1 MTNRQPSRWQSSPWL
16 YCQALFTKAQRLL
29 ILLLFC
35 ATLPWQ
41 QVAAEQQSLSAVPA
55 ALQPW
60 LPWVQQ
66 RHPTAN
72 CPWHQEGEARQ
83 CAWPVSTAIE
93 VSASG
98 GRFQL
103 EVLMFSA
110 GWLALP
116 GDIRHWPQQVQIDA
130 LPLDD
135 HFARISQPHTQSVP
149 ALIRDQQGQ
158 PQLQLPAGRFLI
170 NGLWQ
175 WPQLPAELKLPP
187 QYGVLSLKHQDSKL
201 QPAML
206 NVRQQHLQLAERNAS
221 PATADSLQ
229 IQVQQLFTDD
239 IPGQLTTLLQLEVG
253 GQARQLVLPAV
264 LPAGF
269 SAVELD
275 SDIPAL
281 FGADGSLTLQLQ
293 AGQAQ
298 VRLQSQTLTAQTSIE
313 IPARAAPWPSAEIWA
328 FAARPQFRTVQLSG
342 GSSLDPAQTSVPADW
357 QQYPL
362 LLLQPGEKLSLTE
375 QQRAG
380 TSRPVRME
388 LKKKLWLNF
397 NGGQLTIRDHIDA
410 QTGRHS
416 RLDASAGYLPG
427 RIEIDGK
434 PQLITQLPQ
443 MPSGVEIRQSSFELQ
458 ALTNYPLH
466 WQGLGVT
473 IPVSGWQQ
481 EFANI
486 SWQLVLP
493 PGWSLLTASR
503 VDQLEGSWLQRWDL
517 WDIFFVM
524 LVSAGCAK
532 LLQWQVGLL
541 AFVCLVLS
549 YHRPDAPQWLWLSVL
564 VLLALQRIA
573 SGKWAAWLQ
582 KVQLLNAL
590 LLLLVLGNFAVSQLR
605 QAIYPQLEQPWQL
618 LQAEQ
623 SAAQP
628 APDAMMV
635 GAAAPAPVSSDA
647 SMAEAAASAE
657 AAYQAA
663 SRQQKASS
671 ADQAAQ
677 AQYRAQQQQLA
688 LLSASLADPQAKIQ
702 TGPAEPEWSWR
713 TVTLDWYN
721 PVRAGSET
729 TLYLVPAW
737 LNRLGNLVC
746 LLLLAWLSW
755 RLLHSAFAK
764 SWQQFQQNRPP
775 QPPRQPANPSGAA
788 GTGSAIALVLC
799 SLLLPAPTPAY
810 SSEFPPAE
818 LLTELE
824 QRLLSK
830 PECLPNC
837 SSIEQLQLTVADNQA
852 QIRLQLHSQL
862 PHSWPLPVPL
872 AQLTQASID
881 QQAAALWLQDEQAV
895 LLLPKGRFWL
905 QLTLNLSN
913 QQQLTIQL
921 PQPWHQ
927 LSQQL
932 TGWQAETMAPGNDE
946 SQLLQQRR
954 SLTFNRL
961 DSRTATTRG
970 NSLPASALAGSA
982 VLFRTLELGLQW
994 RLHSRFER
1002 QGKLDKNLTLT
1013 LPLLPGEQPLSA
1025 LPQQQGVLQLQL
1037 EAGQAELIWSSA
1049 LPKTSTLQLT
1059 AATQQPY
1066 VEIWQIAHSSKYH
1079 LQSSGVPAIEQ
1090 PSGHVPLQFQP
1101 WPGEQLALEISEP
1114 ATVAA
1119 DNLTIR
1125 AVSLKQQQYQGFA
1138 STTVHLSIDSG
1149 QAQPFSLQLPPGA
1162 NLKHLQLDDSQ
1173 LALQSADQAG
1183 KVSLAL
1189 KAGLQ
1194 QLQLSFEQQQQAELW
1209 RQTPALT
1216 LPTSAGNLY
1225 LQLQLPADRWL
1236 LAVGGPA
1243 IGPAILF
1250 WGMLLLLLGLALVLP
1265 RVIRTPLQKRHWCL
1279 LFAGLSTLSFWL
1291 PLLLSLWLAA
1301 LSWRGRQPL
1310 TADYRLARLSQ
1321 LLLILVSLVALVSLL
1336 LSIPY
1341 ALLSSPQIY
1350 LTGNGSSAEALY
1362 WYQDQS
1368 PAVLSQAWALTL
1380 PLWCYQLAMLLWSLW
1395 LAAALM
1401 QWLPWAW
1408 RQLSFDGF
1416 WPGPLSGTV
1425 TATSTPTSTESSA
1438 GNKT

>member
-1 MTNRQPSRWQSSPWL
+1 MTNRQPFDWL
-16 YCQALFTKAQRLL
+16 CCQALLTKAQP
-29 ILLLFC
+29 LLLMLLLCC
-35 ATLPWQ
+35 AMLPWQ
-41 QVAAEQQSLSAVPA
+41 QVAAEQQSLSSLPA

-83 CAWPVSTAIE
+83 CTWPVRTAIE

-98 GRFQL
+98 GQFQL

-116 GDIRHWPQQVQIDA
+116 GDIRHWPQQVQIEA

-135 HFARISQPHTQSVP
+135 HFARISQPQTQSVP

-158 PQLQLPAGRFLI
+158 PQLQLPAGRWQI

-206 NVRQQHLQLAERNAS
+206 DVRQQRLQLAERNDR

-229 IQVQQLFTDD
+229 IQVQQLLTDD
-239 IPGQLTTLLQLEVG
+239 IPGQLTTLLQLDVG

-298 VRLQSQTLTAQTSIE
+298 VRLQSQTLTAQSSIE
-313 IPARAAPWPSAEIWA
+313 IPQRAAPWPKAEIWA

-380 TSRPVRME
+380 TSRPVSMA
-388 LKKKLWLNF
+388 LQKKLWLNF
-397 NGGQLTIRDHIDA
+397 NGGQLTIRDQIDA
-410 QTGRHS
+410 KTSQHS

-434 PQLITQLPQ
+434 AQLITQLTEQ
-443 MPSGVEIRQSSFELQ
+443 QSGVEIRQSSFFLQ
-458 ALTNYPLH
+458 ALTTLPLQWH
-466 WQGLGVT
+466 GLGVT
-473 IPVSGWQQ
+473 LPVSGWQQ

-549 YHRPDAPQWLWLSVL
+549 YHRPDAPQWLWLSLL

-582 KVQLLNAL
+582 KVQLLNAV

-618 LQAEQ
+618 LQADQ
-623 SAAQP
+623 VAAEP
-628 APDAMMV
+628 APAAMMT
-635 GAAAPAPVSSDA
+635 GAAAPTAVSSDA
-647 SMAEAAASAE
+647 SMAEAAANVE
-657 AAYQAA
+657 AAYQAV
-663 SRQQKASS
+663 SRQQKALS
-671 ADQAAQ
+671 ADKVAQ
-677 AQYRAQQQQLA
+677 AHHRAQQQQLA
-688 LLSASLADPQAKIQ
+688 VLSASLADPQAKIQ
-702 TGPAEPEWSWR
+702 TGPAQPEWSWR
-713 TVTLDWYN
+713 TVGLDWHS

-746 LLLLAWLSW
+746 LLLLGWLSW
-755 RLLHSAFAK
+755 LLLHAAFGK
-764 SWQQFQQNRPP
+764 SWQQFQQSRPQ
-775 QPPRQPANPSGAA
+775 QPTNPSGHA
-788 GTGSAIALVLC
+788 GTVSAIALVLC
-799 SLLLPAPTPAY
+799 SLLLPTPAPVY
-810 SSEFPPAE
+810 STEFPPAE

-872 AQLTQASID
+872 AQLTQISID
-881 QQAAALWLQDEQAV
+881 QQAAALWLQDEQTV

-905 QLTLNLSN
+905 QLTLNLTN

-932 TGWQAETMAPGNDE
+932 TGWQAEAIAPGNDE

-961 DSRTATTRG
+961 ETSTASTQSK
-970 NSLPASALAGSA
+970 NLPASSLEGSA

-1002 QGKLDKNLTLT
+1002 QGKLDKHLTLA

-1037 EAGQAELIWSSA
+1037 DAGQAELNWSSA
-1049 LPKTSTLQLT
+1049 LPKTSKLQLT

-1090 PSGHVPLQFQP
+1090 QSGHFPLQFQP
-1101 WPGEQLALEISEP
+1101 WPGEQLSLEISEP
-1114 ATVAA
+1114 ATVPA

-1125 AVSLKQQQYQGFA
+1125 SVSLKQQQYQGFA
-1138 STTVHLSIDSG
+1138 STTFNLSIDSG
-1149 QAQPFSLQLPPGA
+1149 QAQPFSLHLPPGA
-1162 NLKHLQLDDSQ
+1162 SLKHLQLDDSQ
-1173 LALQSADQAG
+1173 LALQSADQSG

-1194 QLQLSFEQQQQAELW
+1194 QLQLSFEQQQQSELW

-1250 WGMLLLLLGLALVLP
+1250 WGMLVLLLGLALVLP

-1310 TADYRLARLSQ
+1310 MADYRLARLSQ

-1336 LSIPY
+1336 LAIPY

-1350 LTGNGSSAEALY
+1350 LTGNGSSAEVLY

-1368 PAVLSQAWALTL
+1368 PTLLSQAWALTL

-1416 WPGPLSGTV
+1416 WPGPLSGAVTV
-1425 TATSTPTSTESSA
+1425 TSTPTSTESSA

>member
-1 MTNRQPSRWQSSPWL
+1 MTDRWPF
-16 YCQALFTKAQRLL
+16 CQAFLTLAQPLL
-29 ILLLFC
+29 RILLLLC

-41 QVAAEQQSLSAVPA
+41 QAAAAQQSLSAVPA

-72 CPWHQEGEARQ
+72 CPWHQDGEARQ
-83 CAWPVSTAIE
+83 CAWPVSTAIA
-93 VSASG
+93 VGAQG
-98 GRFQL
+98 GQFQL

-116 GDIRHWPQQVQIDA
+116 GDIRHWPQQVQIEA

-135 HFARISQPHTQSVP
+135 HFADISQPHTQSVP

-158 PQLQLPAGRFLI
+158 PQLQLPAGRWQI

-175 WPQLPAELKLPP
+175 WSQLPAELKLPP

-201 QPAML
+201 QPAVL
-206 NVRQQHLQLAERNAS
+206 DVRQQRLQLAARNDS
-221 PATADSLQ
+221 TATVDSLQ

-253 GQARQLVLPAV
+253 GQARQLVLPRV

-275 SDIPAL
+275 SEIPAL

-293 AGQAQ
+293 PGQAQ
-298 VRLQSQTLTAQTSIE
+298 VRLQSQTLTPQSSID
-313 IPARAAPWPSAEIWA
+313 IPQRAAPWPTAEIWA

-342 GSSLDPAQTSVPADW
+342 GSRLDPAQTSVPSDW

-380 TSRPVRME
+380 TSRPVSME
-388 LKKKLWLNF
+388 LQKKLWLHF
-397 NGGQLTIRDHIDA
+397 NGEQLTIQDHIYG
-410 QTGRHS
+410 QTGQHS
-416 RLDASAGYLPG
+416 RLDASPGYQPG
-427 RIEIDGK
+427 RIEIDGIA
-434 PQLITQLPQ
+434 QLITQQPEQ
-443 MPSGVEIRQSSFELQ
+443 QRGVEIRQSSLNLQ
-458 ALTNYPLH
+458 ALTTLALQWH
-466 WQGLGVT
+466 GLGVT
-473 IPVSGWQQ
+473 LPSSGWQSD
-481 EFANI
+481 FARM
-486 SWQLVLP
+486 SWQLELP

-503 VDQLEGSWLQRWDL
+503 VDELKGSWLQRWDL

-532 LLQWQVGLL
+532 LLRWQVGLL
-541 AFVCLVLS
+541 AFVSLVLS
-549 YHRPDAPQWLWLSVL
+549 YHRPDAPQWLWLSL
-564 VLLALQRIA
+564 LLLLALQQIA
-573 SGKWAAWLQ
+573 SGKWAAGLQ
-582 KVQLLNAL
+582 KLQLLNAA
-590 LLLLVLGNFAVSQLR
+590 LLLLVLGGFAVSQLR
-605 QAIYPQLEQPWQL
+605 QAIYPQLAQPWMIMH
-618 LQAEQ
+618 ADQ
-623 SAAQP
+623 STVEP
-628 APDAMMV
+628 APHAMMQ
-635 GAAAPAPVSSDA
+635 GAAAPTPVGSDA
-647 SMAEAAASAE
+647 SVAEAAASAE
-657 AAYQAA
+657 AADQIAKQ
-663 SRQQKASS
+663 QQKASS
-671 ADQAAQ
+671 ADKVS
-677 AQYRAQQQQLA
+677 RAQQEQA
-688 LLSASLADPQAKIQ
+688 LLSVNLADPQAKIQ
-702 TGPAEPEWSWR
+702 TGPAKPEWSWQ
-713 TVTLDWYN
+713 TVTLDWHS

-746 LLLLAWLSW
+746 LLLLGWLSW
-755 RLLHSAFAK
+755 QLLHAAFAT
-764 SWQQFQQNRPP
+764 SWQQFQQNRQQQSA
-775 QPPRQPANPSGAA
+775 QPSAGSGIV
-788 GTGSAIALVLC
+788 SLVALVFC

-810 SSEFPPAE
+810 STEFPPAE
-818 LLTELE
+818 LLSELE

-862 PHSWPLPVPL
+862 PQSWPLPVPL
-872 AQLTQASID
+872 ALVSQASIN
-881 QQAAALWLQDEQAV
+881 QQAAAVWLQDEQAV

-927 LSQQL
+927 LSQHL
-932 TGWQAETMAPGNDE
+932 TGWQAEPMTISSDE
-946 SQLLQQRR
+946 SQLQQQRR
-954 SLTFNRL
+954 SLSFNRL
-961 DSRTATTRG
+961 DTGSVQAQSP
-970 NSLPASALAGSA
+970 SLLPSSLAGSA

-1025 LPQQQGVLQLQL
+1025 LPQQQGQLQLQL
-1037 EAGQAELIWSSA
+1037 EAGQSVLSWSSA
-1049 LPKTSTLQLT
+1049 LPKTSQLQLT
-1059 AATQQPY
+1059 AAVQPPY
-1066 VEIWQIAHSSKYH
+1066 VEIWRIAHSSKYH
-1079 LQSSGVPAIEQ
+1079 LQTSGLPAIEQ
-1090 PSGHVPLQFQP
+1090 PTGHFPLQFHP
-1101 WPGEQLALEISEP
+1101 WPGEQLALAISEP
-1114 ATVAA
+1114 LSVAA

-1125 AVSLKQQQYQGFA
+1125 SVALTQQQYQGFA
-1138 STTVHLSIDSG
+1138 STTVKLNIDSG
-1149 QAQPFSLQLPPGA
+1149 QAQPFRLQLPPDA
-1162 NLKHLQLDDSQ
+1162 SLKHLQLDDSN

-1183 KVSLAL
+1183 TVSLTL
-1189 KAGLQ
+1189 KAGVQ
-1194 QLQLSFEQQQQAELW
+1194 HLQLTFEQQQQSELW

-1216 LPTSAGNLY
+1216 LPTHAGNLY

-1236 LAVGGPA
+1236 LALGGPA

-1250 WGMLLLLLGLALVLP
+1250 WGMLVLLLAFALFLP
-1265 RVIRTPLQKRHWCL
+1265 RLTQTPLQKRHWCL

-1310 TADYRLARLSQ
+1310 AADYRLARLSQ
-1321 LLLILVSLVALVSLL
+1321 LLLMLISLMALASLL

-1341 ALLSSPQIY
+1341 ALLSSPQVY
-1350 LTGNGSSAEALY
+1350 LTGNGSSAETLY

-1368 PAVLSQAWALTL
+1368 PALLSQAWVLSL

-1395 LAAALM
+1395 LASALM

-1408 RQLSFDGF
+1408 RQLSFQGF
-1416 WPGPLSGTV
+1416 WPAATSGVV
-1425 TATSTPTSTESSA
+1425 TAHQADNRSQ
-1438 GNKT
+1438 

>member
-1 MTNRQPSRWQSSPWL
+1 MTNRWPF
-16 YCQALFTKAQRLL
+16 CQAFFTITRPLL
-29 ILLLFC
+29 RILLLLA

-41 QVAAEQQSLSAVPA
+41 QVAAEQQSLSANLPT

-60 LPWVQQ
+60 LAWVQQ

-72 CPWHQEGEARQ
+72 CPWHQQGEARQ
-83 CAWPVSTAIE
+83 CAWPVRTDIE
-93 VSASG
+93 VSAQG
-98 GRFQL
+98 GQFQT

-116 GDIRHWPQQVQIDA
+116 GDTLHWPQQVQIEP
-130 LPLDD
+130 LPLTN
-135 HFARISQPHTQSVP
+135 HFARISQPQTTP
-149 ALIRDQQGQ
+149 LTALIRDQAGQ
-158 PQLQLPAGRFLI
+158 PQLQLPAGRWQI
-170 NGLWQ
+170 SGQWQ
-175 WPQLPAELKLPP
+175 WPALPTELSLPP

-201 QPAML
+201 QPVQLA
-206 NVRQQHLQLAERNAS
+206 VRRQRLQLAARTDSTE
-221 PATADSLQ
+221 TADSLQ

-253 GQARQLVLPAV
+253 GQARQLVLPRV

-275 SDIPAL
+275 SEIPAL
-281 FGADGSLTLQLQ
+281 FGTDGSLTLQLQ

-298 VRLQSQTLTAQTSIE
+298 VRLLSQTLTPQSSIE
-313 IPARAAPWPSAEIWA
+313 IPQRAAPWPSAEIWA
-328 FAARPQFRTVQLSG
+328 FAARPQFRTVQLAG
-342 GSSLDPAQTSVPADW
+342 GSQLDPAQTSVPLDW

-362 LLLQPGEKLSLTE
+362 LLLQPGDKLSLTE

-380 TSRPVRME
+380 TSQPVSIE
-388 LKKKLWLNF
+388 LQKKLWLHF
-397 NGGQLTIRDHIDA
+397 NGEQLTIQDLIDG
-410 QTGRHS
+410 QTGQHS
-416 RLDASAGYLPG
+416 RLDASPGYQLG
-427 RIEIDGK
+427 RIEIDGI
-434 PQLITQLPQ
+434 PQLITQLPEQ
-443 MPSGVEIRQSSFELQ
+443 QPGVEIRQSSLQLQ
-458 ALTNYPLH
+458 ALTTLPLQWH
-466 WQGLGVT
+466 GLGVT
-473 IPVSGWQQ
+473 LPSSGWQSD
-481 EFANI
+481 FSRI

-503 VDQLEGSWLQRWDL
+503 VDELKGSWLQRWDL

-524 LVSAGCAK
+524 LVSVACAK
-532 LLQWQVGLL
+532 LLRWQVGLL
-541 AFVCLVLS
+541 AFVSLVLS
-549 YHRPDAPQWLWLSVL
+549 YHRPDAPQWLWLSL
-564 VLLALQRIA
+564 LLLLALQQIA
-573 SGKWAAWLQ
+573 SGKWAAALQ
-582 KVQLLNAL
+582 KLQLLNAA
-590 LLLLVLGNFAVSQLR
+590 LLLLVLGGFAVSQLR
-605 QAIYPQLEQPWQL
+605 QAIYPQLAQPWMTMH
-618 LQAEQ
+618 ADQ
-623 SAAQP
+623 SRVEP
-628 APDAMMV
+628 APHAMMQ
-635 GAAAPAPVSSDA
+635 GAAAPTTVSSDA
-647 SMAEAAASAE
+647 SLAEVAASAE

-663 SRQQKASS
+663 KQQQKASS
-671 ADQAAQ
+671 ADKLA
-677 AQYRAQQQQLA
+677 RAQPQEQA
-688 LLSASLADPQAKIQ
+688 LLSLNLADPQAKIQ
-702 TGPAEPEWSWR
+702 TGPAQPEWSWQ
-713 TVTLDWYN
+713 TVTLDWHS

-746 LLLLAWLSW
+746 LLLLGWLSW
-755 RLLHSAFAK
+755 QLLHASFAA
-764 SWQQFQQNRPP
+764 SWLQFQQQRQ
-775 QPPRQPANPSGAA
+775 QPSAQPAAGA
-788 GTGSAIALVLC
+788 GIGSAVMLLCC
-799 SLLLPAPTPAY
+799 SLLLPAPAPAY

-837 SSIEQLQLTVADNQA
+837 SSIEQLQLTMTDNQA

-862 PHSWPLPVPL
+862 PQSWPLPVPL
-872 AQLTQASID
+872 ALVSQASIN
-881 QQAAALWLQDEQAV
+881 QQAAALWLQDEEAV

-905 QLTLNLSN
+905 QLTLNLNN

-921 PQPWHQ
+921 PQPWHHLTQQ
-927 LSQQL
+927 LS
-932 TGWQAETMAPGNDE
+932 GWQAEPMTPSSDE
-946 SQLLQQRR
+946 SQLQQQRR
-954 SLTFNRL
+954 SLSFQRL
-961 DSRTATTRG
+961 NTGSPEAQ
-970 NSLPASALAGSA
+970 NPSLLPSNLAGSA

-1025 LPQQQGVLQLQL
+1025 LPQQQGQLQLQL
-1037 EAGQAELIWSSA
+1037 EAGQSELSWSSA
-1049 LPKTSTLQLT
+1049 LPKTSQLQLT
-1059 AATQQPY
+1059 AAVQQPY
-1066 VEIWQIAHSSKYH
+1066 VEIWRIAHSSKYH
-1079 LQSSGVPAIEQ
+1079 LQTSGIPTIEQSSG
-1090 PSGHVPLQFQP
+1090 HFPLQFQP
-1101 WPGEQLALEISEP
+1101 WPGEQLTLEISEP
-1114 ATVAA
+1114 ASVPA

-1125 AVSLKQQQYQGFA
+1125 SVALSQQQYQGFA
-1138 STTVHLSIDSG
+1138 STSVKLSIDSG
-1149 QAQPFSLQLPPGA
+1149 QAQPFRLQLPPDA
-1162 NLKHLQLDDSQ
+1162 SLKHLQLDDSN
-1173 LALQSADQAG
+1173 LVLQSADQAG
-1183 KVSLAL
+1183 TVSLTL

-1194 QLQLSFEQQQQAELW
+1194 QLQLTFEQQQQSELW

-1250 WGMLLLLLGLALVLP
+1250 WGMLVLLLALALLLP
-1265 RVIRTPLQKRHWCL
+1265 RLTQTPLQKRHWCL

-1310 TADYRLARLSQ
+1310 AADYRLARLSQ
-1321 LLLILVSLVALVSLL
+1321 LLLLLLSLMALASLL

-1341 ALLSSPQIY
+1341 ALLSSPQVY

-1368 PAVLSQAWALTL
+1368 PALLSQAWVLSL

-1408 RQLSFDGF
+1408 RQLSFQGF
-1416 WPGPLSGTV
+1416 WPA
-1425 TATSTPTSTESSA
+1425 ATSGPVAAEQTD
-1438 GNKT
+1438 NRNQ

>member
-1 MTNRQPSRWQSSPWL
+1 MTNCWPF
-16 YCQALFTKAQRLL
+16 CQAFLTLAQPLL
-29 ILLLFC
+29 RILLFLC

-41 QVAAEQQSLSAVPA
+41 QAAAEQQSLSANLPA

-66 RHPTAN
+66 RHPTAS
-72 CPWHQEGEARQ
+72 CPWHQDGEARQ
-83 CAWPVSTAIE
+83 CAWPVSTAIA
-93 VSASG
+93 VSAQG
-98 GRFQL
+98 GQFQL

-116 GDIRHWPQQVQIDA
+116 GDIRHWPQQVQIEA
-130 LPLDD
+130 LPLDN
-135 HFARISQPHTQSVP
+135 HFASISQPHTQSVP

-158 PQLQLPAGRFLI
+158 PQLQLPAGRWQI

-175 WPQLPAELKLPP
+175 WSQLPAELKLPP

-201 QPAML
+201 QPAVL
-206 NVRQQHLQLAERNAS
+206 DVRQQRLQLAARNDS
-221 PATADSLQ
+221 TATADSLQ

-275 SDIPAL
+275 SELPAL

-298 VRLQSQTLTAQTSIE
+298 VRLQSQTLTPQSSIE
-313 IPARAAPWPSAEIWA
+313 IPQRAAPWPAAEIWA

-342 GSSLDPAQTSVPADW
+342 GSRLDPAQTSVPSDW

-362 LLLQPGEKLSLTE
+362 LMLQPGEKLSLTE

-380 TSRPVRME
+380 TSRPVSME
-388 LKKKLWLNF
+388 LQKKLWLHF
-397 NGGQLTIRDHIDA
+397 DGEQLTIQDRIYG
-410 QTGRHS
+410 QTGQYS
-416 RLDASAGYLPG
+416 RLDASPGYQPG
-427 RIEIDGK
+427 RIEIDGIA
-434 PQLITQLPQ
+434 QLITQQPGQ
-443 MPSGVEIRQSSFELQ
+443 QRGVEIRQSSLNLQ
-458 ALTNYPLH
+458 ALTTLALQWH
-466 WQGLGVT
+466 GLGVT
-473 IPVSGWQQ
+473 LPSSGWQSD
-481 EFANI
+481 FARM
-486 SWQLVLP
+486 SWQLELP
-493 PGWSLLTASR
+493 PGWSLFTASR
-503 VDQLEGSWLQRWDL
+503 VDDLKGSWLQRWDL

-532 LLQWQVGLL
+532 LLRWQVGLL
-541 AFVCLVLS
+541 AFVSLVLS
-549 YHRPDAPQWLWLSVL
+549 YHRPDAPQWLWFSLL
-564 VLLALQRIA
+564 LLLAFQQIA
-573 SGKWAAWLQ
+573 SGKWAAGLQ
-582 KVQLLNAL
+582 KLQLLNAA
-590 LLLLVLGNFAVSQLR
+590 LLLLVLGSFAVSQLR
-605 QAIYPQLEQPWQL
+605 QAIYPQLAQPWMIMH
-618 LQAEQ
+618 ADQ
-623 SAAQP
+623 SSVET
-628 APDAMMV
+628 APQAMMQ
-635 GAAAPAPVSSDA
+635 GAADPTTVSRDA
-647 SMAEAAASAE
+647 SVAEAAASAE
-657 AAYQAA
+657 AAYQTAKQ
-663 SRQQKASS
+663 QQKASS
-671 ADQAAQ
+671 ADKVS
-677 AQYRAQQQQLA
+677 RAQQEQA
-688 LLSASLADPQAKIQ
+688 LLSVNLADPQAKIQ
-702 TGPAEPEWSWR
+702 TGPAQPEWSWQ
-713 TVTLDWYN
+713 TVTLDWYS

-746 LLLLAWLSW
+746 LLLLGWLSW
-755 RLLHSAFAK
+755 QLLHATFAK
-764 SWQQFQQNRPP
+764 SWQQFQQNRPS
-775 QPPRQPANPSGAA
+775 QPPRQSAQQSASPAGAA
-788 GTGSAIALVLC
+788 STGSAIVLVLC
-799 SLLLPAPTPAY
+799 SLLLPAPTPAF
-810 SSEFPPAE
+810 STEFPPAE

-837 SSIEQLQLTVADNQA
+837 SSIEQLQLTVTDNQA
-852 QIRLQLHSQL
+852 QIKLQLHSQL
-862 PHSWPLPVPL
+862 PQSWPLPVPL
-872 AQLTQASID
+872 ALVSQASIN
-881 QQAAALWLQDEQAV
+881 QQAAALWLQDEQAM

-932 TGWQAETMAPGNDE
+932 TGWQAEPMTISSDE
-946 SQLLQQRR
+946 SQLQQQRR
-954 SLTFNRL
+954 SLSFNRL
-961 DSRTATTRG
+961 DAGSVQARSP
-970 NSLPASALAGSA
+970 SLLPSSLAGSG

-1025 LPQQQGVLQLQL
+1025 LPQQQGQLQLQL
-1037 EAGQAELIWSSA
+1037 EAGQSGISWSSA
-1049 LPKTSTLQLT
+1049 LPKTSQLQLT
-1059 AATQQPY
+1059 AAVQQPY
-1066 VEIWQIAHSSKYH
+1066 VEIWRIAHSSKYH
-1079 LQSSGVPAIEQ
+1079 LQTRGIPAIEQ
-1090 PSGHVPLQFQP
+1090 PTGHFPLQFQP
-1101 WPGEQLALEISEP
+1101 WPGEQLALTISEP
-1114 ATVAA
+1114 LSVAA

-1125 AVSLKQQQYQGFA
+1125 SVALTQQQYQGFA
-1138 STTVHLSIDSG
+1138 STTVKLSIDSG
-1149 QAQPFSLQLPPGA
+1149 QAQPFRLQLPPDA
-1162 NLKHLQLDDSQ
+1162 SLKHLQLDDTN

-1183 KVSLAL
+1183 TVSLTL

-1194 QLQLSFEQQQQAELW
+1194 QLQLTFEQQQQSELW

-1216 LPTSAGNLY
+1216 LPTHAGNLY
-1225 LQLQLPADRWL
+1225 LRLQLPADRWL
-1236 LAVGGPA
+1236 LALGGPA

-1250 WGMLLLLLGLALVLP
+1250 WGMLVLLLALALLLP
-1265 RVIRTPLQKRHWCL
+1265 RLTQTPLQKRHWCL

-1310 TADYRLARLSQ
+1310 AADYRLARLSQ
-1321 LLLILVSLVALVSLL
+1321 LLLMLLSLLALASLL

-1341 ALLSSPQIY
+1341 ALLSSPQVY
-1350 LTGNGSSAEALY
+1350 LTGNGSSAEALS

-1368 PAVLSQAWALTL
+1368 PALISQAWVLSL

-1395 LAAALM
+1395 LASALM

-1408 RQLSFDGF
+1408 RQLSFQGF
-1416 WPGPLSGTV
+1416 WPA
-1425 TATSTPTSTESSA
+1425 ATSGVVATHQADNRSQ
-1438 GNKT
+1438 

>member
-1 MTNRQPSRWQSSPWL
+1 MTYRQPFSWLFWQT
-16 YCQALFTKAQRLL
+16 LFPLTRP
-29 ILLLFC
+29 LLLLLLC
-35 ATLPWQ
+35 CGMLPWQ
-41 QVAAEQQSLSAVPA
+41 QGLATEPNLSANLPS

-72 CPWHQEGEARQ
+72 CPWHQQGEARQ
-83 CAWPVSTAIE
+83 CAWPVSTKIA
-93 VSASG
+93 VSAQG
-98 GRFQL
+98 GQFQT

-116 GDIRHWPQQVQIDA
+116 GDIRHWPQQVQIEP
-130 LPLDD
+130 LPLEQ
-135 HFARISQPHTQSVP
+135 HFASISQPQTTP
-149 ALIRDQQGQ
+149 LTALIRDQAGQ
-158 PQLQLPAGRFLI
+158 PQLQLPAGRWQI
-170 NGLWQ
+170 SGQWQ
-175 WPQLPAELKLPP
+175 WPALPAELSLPP
-187 QYGVLSLKHQDSKL
+187 QYGVLSLRHHDLQL
-201 QPAML
+201 QPAQL
-206 NVRQQHLQLAERNAS
+206 EVRQQRLQLAKPDDKA
-221 PATADSLQ
+221 ATADSLQ

-239 IPGQLTTLLQLEVG
+239 IPGQLTTLLHLEVG

-269 SAVELD
+269 TAIGLD
-275 SDIPAL
+275 SELPAL
-281 FGADGSLTLQLQ
+281 LGADGSLTLQLQ
-293 AGQAQ
+293 AGQTQ
-298 VRLQSQTLTAQTSIE
+298 VRLYSHTLLPQTSIE
-313 IPARAAPWPSAEIWA
+313 IPSRAAPWPTAEIWA

-342 GSSLDPAQTSVPADW
+342 GSQLDPSQTSVPSDW
-357 QQYPL
+357 QHYPL
-362 LLLQPGEKLSLTE
+362 LLLQAGDQLRLTE

-380 TSRPVRME
+380 TSQPGTMD

-397 NGGQLTIRDHIDA
+397 SGQQLTIQDQIDA
-410 QTGRHS
+410 QTGQYS
-416 RLDASAGYLPG
+416 RLDASPGYTPG
-427 RIEIDGK
+427 RIDINGS
-434 PQLITQLPQ
+434 PQLITQLPNQ
-443 MPSGVEIRQSSFELQ
+443 PSGVEIRQSSFNLQ
-458 ALTNYPLH
+458 ALTSFPLQ
-466 WQGLGVT
+466 WQGLAVT
-473 IPVSGWQQ
+473 LPSSGWQHD
-481 EFANI
+481 FAKV

-503 VDQLEGSWLQRWDL
+503 VDALSGSWLQRWDL

-524 LVSAGCAK
+524 LVSASCVK
-532 LLQWQVGLL
+532 LLRWPVGLL
-541 AFVCLVLS
+541 AFVSLVLS
-549 YHRPDAPQWLWLSVL
+549 YHRPDAPQWLWLSL
-564 VLLALQRIA
+564 LLLLALQRIA
-573 SGKWAAWLQ
+573 SGKWAAGLQ
-582 KVQLLNAL
+582 KLQLLNAG
-590 LLLLVLGNFAVSQLR
+590 LLLLVLGGFAVSQLR
-605 QAIYPQLEQPWQL
+605 QAIYPQLAQPWMTMH
-618 LQAEQ
+618 ADQ
-623 SAAQP
+623 SRVEP
-628 APDAMMV
+628 APHAMMQ
-635 GAAAPAPVSSDA
+635 GAAAPTTVSSDA
-647 SMAEAAASAE
+647 SLAEAAASAE

-663 SRQQKASS
+663 KQQQKASS
-671 ADQAAQ
+671 ADKLA
-677 AQYRAQQQQLA
+677 RAQQQEQA
-688 LLSASLADPQAKIQ
+688 LLSLNLADPKAKIQ
-702 TGPAEPEWSWR
+702 TGPAQPEWSWQ
-713 TVTLDWYN
+713 TVTLDWYS
-721 PVRAGSET
+721 PVRVGSET

-746 LLLLAWLSW
+746 LLLLGWLSW
-755 RLLHSAFAK
+755 QLLHASFATSWLQFRQQRQQPSTEPAVGARIVSAVM
-764 SWQQFQQNRPP
+764 
-775 QPPRQPANPSGAA
+775 
-788 GTGSAIALVLC
+788 LLC
-799 SLLLPAPTPAY
+799 SSLLLPAPSPAY

-837 SSIEQLQLTVADNQA
+837 SSIEQLQLSLVDNQA

-862 PHSWPLPVPL
+862 PHSWPLPVPVAL
-872 AQLTQASID
+872 VSQASID

-905 QLTLNLSN
+905 QLTLNLSA

-932 TGWQAETMAPGNDE
+932 SGWQAEAMTQSSDE
-946 SQLLQQRR
+946 SQLQQQRR
-954 SLTFNRL
+954 SLSFHRL
-961 DSRTATTRG
+961 DAHSAKAQ
-970 NSLPASALAGSA
+970 NPSLLPSNLAGSA

-1025 LPQQQGVLQLQL
+1025 LPQQQGQLQLQL
-1037 EAGQAELIWSSA
+1037 EAGQAELSWSSA
-1049 LPKTSTLQLT
+1049 LPKTSQFQFK
-1059 AATQQPY
+1059 AALQQPY
-1066 VEIWQIAHSSKYH
+1066 VEIWRIAHSSKYH
-1079 LQSSGVPAIEQ
+1079 LQTTGVPVIEQ
-1090 PSGHVPLQFQP
+1090 PEGHFPLQFHP
-1101 WPGEQLALEISEP
+1101 WPGEQLTLAITEP
-1114 ATVAA
+1114 ASVPA

-1125 AVSLKQQQYQGFA
+1125 SVALTQQQYQGFA
-1138 STTVHLSIDSG
+1138 STSVKLSIDSG
-1149 QAQPFSLQLPPGA
+1149 QAQPFRLQLPSGA
-1162 NLKHLQLDDSQ
+1162 SLKHLQLDDSN

-1183 KVSLAL
+1183 TLTLTL

-1194 QLQLSFEQQQQAELW
+1194 QLQLTFEQQQQSELW

-1236 LAVGGPA
+1236 LALGGPA

-1250 WGMLLLLLGLALVLP
+1250 WGMLVLLLALALVLP
-1265 RVIRTPLQKRHWCL
+1265 KLIRSPLQKRHWCL

-1321 LLLILVSLVALVSLL
+1321 LLLILLSLVALVSLL

-1341 ALLSSPQIY
+1341 ALLSSPQVY
-1350 LTGNGSSAEALY
+1350 LTGNGSSAEILY

-1368 PAVLSQAWALTL
+1368 PALLSQAWVLSL

-1395 LAAALM
+1395 LASALM

-1408 RQLSFDGF
+1408 RQVSFAGF
-1416 WPGPLSGTV
+1416 WPGPGSATV
-1425 TATSTPTSTESSA
+1425 APSDAQSNTAP
-1438 GNKT
+1438 KT